1 MIKKFNKFNIYELT
15 YLKLIGLLELCWSLF
30 KKQKKSGDKLDV
42 IISLHEKDIEILEY
56 CILGIRKNL
65 MHEISQIFIISKDTA
80 KTRKKIERLNCSFV
94 DENSLIDLKKENINY
109 VYKNIDRSGWLFQQF
124 LNYAG
129 VVKLGMSEYKFC
141 INADT
146 ILSKKQTFLKNNKIV
161 FNACDDYHFDY
172 FDAAEKILGIKN
184 FSKFSFTS
192 HHMLYRRSI
201 MESMHKIIEKR
212 FKEKWYYAIYNNVN
226 KNLHACHSDF
236 ETYAQFV
243 FNYHRNSMKIEYW
256 FNKTIFKDKSIS
268 NYFNQFILKSIS
280 FHSWAKD
287 L

>member
-1 MIKKFNKFNIYELT
+1 M
-15 YLKLIGLLELCWSLF
+15 
-30 KKQKKSGDKLDV
+30 D
-42 IISLHEKDIEILEY
+42 
-56 CILGIRKNL
+56 
-65 MHEISQIFIISKDTA
+65 
-80 KTRKKIERLNCSFV
+80 
-94 DENSLIDLKKENINY
+94 
-109 VYKNIDRSGWLFQQF
+109 
-124 LNYAG
+124 
-129 VVKLGMSEYKFC
+129 
-141 INADT
+141 
-146 ILSKKQTFLKNNKIV
+146 
-161 FNACDDYHFDY
+161 
-172 FDAAEKILGIKN
+172 
-184 FSKFSFTS
+184 
-192 HHMLYRRSI
+192 
-201 MESMHKIIEKR
+201 SMHKIIEKR